1 MLPMAFS
8 SASRL
13 SSSAQLH
20 TTEQEDTL
28 LEGVLATC
36 LRHLPYIQ
44 DVLASHSRDCPH
56 TVYGCGIGSD
66 LAPELT
72 IVRPYSGSGG
82 LHVAPWT

>member
-1 MLPMAFS
+1 MAFFLLPV
-8 SASRL
+8 SA
-13 SSSAQLH
+13 AQLH

-56 TVYGCGIGSD
+56 TGIVAG
-66 LAPELT
+66 LAQT
-72 IVRPYSGSGG
+72 
-82 LHVAPWT
+82 